1 MRSGM
6 DALMV
11 DVEELDLLLVHLTG
25 EPERQSVDRQCMQE
39 GASTTAKDTGADLL
53 LSWVD
58 ALCGELDALP
68 NIKES
73 LLLVVLMTVV

>member
-1 MRSGM
+1 MGTLDRLI
-6 DALMV
+6 D
-11 DVEELDLLLVHLTG
+11 DEELDLLLVHLTG
-25 EPERQSVDRQCMQE
+25 ESARRLVDRQCMQE
-39 GASTTAKDTGADLL
+39 GASTTAEGTGAGPLL
-53 LSWVD
+53 PWVD

>member
-1 MRSGM
+1 M

-11 DVEELDLLLVHLTG
+11 DDEELDLLLVHLTG
-25 EPERQSVDRQCMQE
+25 DSTRRLADGQCMQE
-39 GASTTAKDTGADLL
+39 GAATTAKDTGADAL